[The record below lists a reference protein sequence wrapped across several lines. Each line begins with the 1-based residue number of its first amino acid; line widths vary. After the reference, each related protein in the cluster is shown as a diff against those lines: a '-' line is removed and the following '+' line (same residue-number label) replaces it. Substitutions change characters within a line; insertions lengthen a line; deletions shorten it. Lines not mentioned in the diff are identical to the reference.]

1 MKMKIKV
8 AVVLMLMLAIA
19 SASTAFAT
27 GLDNSAV
34 PPRTY
39 DYDDSAYLPMIY
51 VDAGDLGDENVP
63 MALLYGGVVL
73 VAISAI
79 IVHQKRKRVQ

>member
-8 AVVLMLMLAIA
+8 AVVLMLMLAIV
-19 SASTAFAT
+19 SVSTAFAT
-27 GLDNSAV
+27 ELDAS
-34 PPRTY
+34 
-39 DYDDSAYLPMIY
+39 DYFMPMY

-79 IVHQKRKRVQ
+79 IVHQKRKRIQ

>member
-1 MKMKIKV
+1 MKMKVKV
-8 AVVLMLMLAIA
+8 AIVLMFVLTIVCV
-19 SASTAFAT
+19 STAFAT
-27 GLDNSAV
+27 ELDAS
-34 PPRTY
+34 
-39 DYDDSAYLPMIY
+39 DYFMPMY

>member
-1 MKMKIKV
+1 MKMKVKV
-8 AVVLMLMLAIA
+8 AIVLMFVLAIVCV
-19 SASTAFAT
+19 STAFAT
-27 GLDNSAV
+27 ELDAS
-34 PPRTY
+34 
-39 DYDDSAYLPMIY
+39 DYFTPMY

-79 IVHQKRKRVQ
+79 IIHQKRKRIQ